1 MLISTTTGA
10 PLCPP
15 KAVLFDLDGTLVD
28 TADDLGAA
36 LNFVLVKH
44 GLPAV
49 AEDLYRPMASHG
61 AKGLLELGFG
71 AALKEYPFTL
81 LRNELL
87 DYYQQHL
94 TVHSQLF
101 GGAAEFL
108 PLLKA
113 QNIRWGIVTNKPYK
127 LAAAMLRQM
136 SGMEDCQILLG
147 GDSLHQR
154 KPSPVPLWV
163 AAHKMG
169 VAAADCWYIGDAER
183 DIEAANRAGMTSIIA
198 DYGFISESDTPELW
212 GADCR
217 VQHLMMLEA
226 FLAAR

>member
-1 MLISTTTGA
+1 MLISVKTGQI
-10 PLCPP
+10 LRQP

-36 LNFVLVKH
+36 LNHVLVKY
-44 GLPAV
+44 GFAPAT
-49 AEDLYRPMASHG
+49 AEQYRPVASHG

-71 AALKEYPFTL
+71 AALKDLPFTQ

-87 DYYQQHL
+87 DFYQQHL
-94 TVHSQLF
+94 TVHSKLF
-101 GGAAEFL
+101 GGADEFL
-108 PLLKA
+108 PQLEERK
-113 QNIRWGIVTNKPYK
+113 IPWGIVTNKPYK

-136 SGMEDCQILLG
+136 HGMEQCQILLG

-154 KPSPVPLWV
+154 KPNPVPLWV
-163 AAHKMG
+163 AAHKIG

-198 DYGFISESDTPELW
+198 DYGFIAATDTPELW

-217 VQHLMMLEA
+217 VDHL
-226 FLAAR
+226 LALTPTL

>member
-1 MLISTTTGA
+1 MLISVKTGQA
-10 PLCPP
+10 LRPP

-36 LNFVLVKH
+36 LNHVLQKH
-44 GLPAV
+44 GMPPV
-49 AEDLYRPMASHG
+49 TAEQYRPMASHG

-71 AALKEYPFTL
+71 PALHNFPFTI

-87 DYYQQHL
+87 DFYQQHL
-94 TVHSQLF
+94 TVYSKLF
-101 GGAAEFL
+101 GGADDFL
-108 PLLKA
+108 PQLA
-113 QNIRWGIVTNKPYK
+113 QRQIPWGIVTNKPYK

-136 SGMEDCQILLG
+136 TGMEACQILLG

-163 AAHKMG
+163 AAHKIG

-198 DYGFISESDTPELW
+198 DYGFIGAADEPDLW
-212 GADCR
+212 FADCR
-217 VQHLMMLEA
+217 VQSLLSLLPA
-226 FLAAR
+226 L

>member
-1 MLISTTTGA
+1 MLISVKTGQA
-10 PLCPP
+10 LRPA

-36 LNFVLVKH
+36 LNYVLAKH
-44 GLPAV
+44 GLPTV
-49 AEDLYRPMASHG
+49 AAAQYRPVASHG

-71 AALKEYPFTL
+71 PVLHDFPFTT
-81 LRNELL
+81 LRSELL
-87 DYYQQHL
+87 DYYQRHL
-94 TVHSQLF
+94 TVYSRLF
-101 GGAAEFL
+101 GGAEQFL
-108 PLLKA
+108 PLLK
-113 QNIRWGIVTNKPYK
+113 QRGIPWGIVTNKPYK

-136 SGMEDCQILLG
+136 SGMENCQILLG

-169 VAAADCWYIGDAER
+169 VATAGCWYIGDAER

-198 DYGFISESDTPELW
+198 DYGFISDTDEPDLW
-212 GADCR
+212 FADCR
-217 VQHLMMLEA
+217 VQSLLTLVGA
-226 FLAAR
+226 L

>member
-1 MLISTTTGA
+1 MLISVKTGQA
-10 PLCPP
+10 LRPA

-36 LNFVLVKH
+36 LNYVLAKH
-44 GLPAV
+44 GLPTVSA
-49 AEDLYRPMASHG
+49 AHYRPVASHG

-71 AALKEYPFTL
+71 PALHDFPFTT

-87 DYYQQHL
+87 EYYQQHL
-94 TVHSQLF
+94 TVYSNLF
-101 GGAAEFL
+101 GGAEEFL
-108 PLLKA
+108 PLLN
-113 QNIRWGIVTNKPYK
+113 QRGIPWGIVTNKPYK

-198 DYGFISESDTPELW
+198 DYGFIADTDEPDLW
-212 GADCR
+212 FADCR
-217 VQHLMMLEA
+217 VQSLLTLVGA
-226 FLAAR
+226 L

>member
-1 MLISTTTGA
+1 MSVKSGQVLRPA
-10 PLCPP
+10 

-36 LNFVLVKH
+36 LNHVLH
-44 GLPAV
+44 TRGLPAV
-49 AEDLYRPMASHG
+49 EAAKYRPVASHG

-71 AALKEYPFTL
+71 SALHDFPFTT

-87 DYYQQHL
+87 HYYQHNL
-94 TVHSQLF
+94 TVHSKLF
-101 GGAAEFL
+101 GGADEFL
-108 PLLKA
+108 PWLD
-113 QNIRWGIVTNKPYK
+113 QHGIPWGIVTNKPYK
-127 LAAAMLRQM
+127 LAAAMLRKM
-136 SGMEDCQILLG
+136 TGMESCQILLG

-169 VAAADCWYIGDAER
+169 IAAADCWYIGDAER

-198 DYGFISESDTPELW
+198 DYGFIADTDEPDLW
-212 GADCR
+212 FADCR
-217 VQHLMMLEA
+217 IQSLMTLIDA
-226 FLAAR
+226 L

>member
-1 MLISTTTGA
+1 MLISVKTGQA
-10 PLCPP
+10 LRPP

-36 LNFVLVKH
+36 LNHVLQKH
-44 GLPAV
+44 GMPPV
-49 AEDLYRPMASHG
+49 AAEQYRPMASHG

-71 AALKEYPFTL
+71 PALHNFPFTI

-87 DYYQQHL
+87 DFYQQHL
-94 TVHSQLF
+94 TVHSKLF
-101 GGAAEFL
+101 GGADDFL
-108 PLLKA
+108 PQLA
-113 QNIRWGIVTNKPYK
+113 QRQIPWGIVTNKPYK

-136 SGMEDCQILLG
+136 TGMAACQILLG

-163 AAHKMG
+163 AAHKIG

-198 DYGFISESDTPELW
+198 DYGFIGAADEPDLW
-212 GADCR
+212 FADCR
-217 VQHLMMLEA
+217 VQSLLSLLPA
-226 FLAAR
+226 L

>member
-1 MLISTTTGA
+1 MLISVKTGQA
-10 PLCPP
+10 LRPP
-15 KAVLFDLDGTLVD
+15 KAILFDLDGTLVD

-36 LNFVLVKH
+36 LNYVLRKH
-44 GLPAV
+44 GLPPTT
-49 AEDLYRPMASHG
+49 AEQYRPMASHG

-71 AALKEYPFTL
+71 AALHDFPFSTL
-81 LRNELL
+81 RSELL

-94 TVHSQLF
+94 TVHSKLF
-101 GGAAEFL
+101 GGAETFL
-108 PLLKA
+108 PLLD
-113 QNIRWGIVTNKPYK
+113 QRHVPWGIVTNKPYK

-136 SGMEDCQILLG
+136 RGMENCRILLG

-198 DYGFISESDTPELW
+198 DYGFIAATDEPDLW
-212 GADCR
+212 CADCR
-217 VQHLMMLEA
+217 VQSLLT
-226 FLAAR
+226 LTAAL

>member
-1 MLISTTTGA
+1 MLISVTTGQI
-10 PLCPP
+10 LRQP

-36 LNFVLVKH
+36 LNHVLVKY
-44 GLPAV
+44 GFAPAT
-49 AEDLYRPMASHG
+49 AEQYRPVASHG

-71 AALKEYPFTL
+71 AALKDLPFTQ

-87 DYYQQHL
+87 DFYQQHL
-94 TVHSQLF
+94 TVHSKLF
-101 GGAAEFL
+101 GGADEFL
-108 PLLKA
+108 PQLNARK
-113 QNIRWGIVTNKPYK
+113 IPWGIVTNKPYK

-136 SGMEDCQILLG
+136 HGMEDCKILLG

-198 DYGFISESDTPELW
+198 DYGFIATTDTPELW

-217 VQHLMMLEA
+217 VDHL
-226 FLAAR
+226 LALTPTL